1 MYEGTAT
8 DVKIRTDDYDKLA
21 STNSL
26 VCNPKLKNGKLYSF
40 QDVEC
45 STQGVSMS
53 AMMRLLIGQPVSMY
67 FKFGEEG
74 GKTYL
79 QTDDFAGALK
89 LYKVSNCTS
98 LEGGINIAL
107 IIIIVVVVIIII
119 VIIVILLVLASKKK
133 QKTKKIPTK
142 TVSNKPN

>member
-21 STNSL
+21 STNSM
-26 VCNPKLKNGKLYSF
+26 VCNPKLKNGKLFSF

-45 STQGVSMS
+45 SIQGISMS
-53 AMMRLLIGQPVSMY
+53 AMMRLIIGQPVSMY

-89 LYKVSNCTS
+89 LYKVSNSTTEPGS
-98 LEGGINIAL
+98 TNVAL
-107 IIIIVVVVIIII
+107 IVII
-119 VIIVILLVLASKKK
+119 VIIVIVVIVAIIFVLWKRKG
-133 QKTKKIPTK
+133 QPTRK
-142 TVSNKPN
+142 HSLT